1 MEASSGWTSL
11 EIAKPVVGAL
21 TPLTV
26 ALIGV
31 WLARISRRVEANQ
44 WMNQKLIEKRVDLL
58 DRSLPE
64 LNDLYCYFLWVGPW
78 KELAPPE
85 MLDRKR
91 RLDRLFYANR
101 SFFSATT
108 LADYEAFSA
117 VLFKTYA
124 EPGKDAQLRTGL
136 ASRHGNRAETY
147 RGRWK
152 RAWAAMFVD
161 EAERTGWDTVRE
173 KYDALMAQL
182 GAEVGAQA
190 GAGVQREGDAL

>member
-1 MEASSGWTSL
+1 MEASSGWTSV
-11 EIAKPVVGAL
+11 EIAKLTVGAL

-31 WLARISRRVEANQ
+31 WLARVTRRVEASQ
-44 WMNQKLIEKRVDLL
+44 WVNQKLIEKRVGLL
-58 DRSLPE
+58 ERALPE
-64 LNDLYCYFLWVGPW
+64 LNDLYCYFLCIGQW
-78 KELAPPE
+78 KEISPPE
-85 MLDRKR
+85 VLDRKR

-101 SFFSATT
+101 SFFSAAT

-124 EPGKDAQLRTGL
+124 APGKDARLRTGMV
-136 ASRHGNRAETY
+136 SRHGNRAVTY

-152 RAWAAMFVD
+152 RAWAAMFAE

-173 KYDALMAQL
+173 RYDGLMARL
-182 GAEVGAQA
+182 GVEVGAEA
-190 GAGVQREGDAL
+190 GTGARRGGDAR